1 MIKII
6 SGVYGHYVTDKE
18 TGKSRVVAK
27 DKNAEPFELTK
38 EQEARLVG
46 LGVAEYVGKPSVDNA
61 DDDIARA
68 AAEPSLEEM
77 TAKELREVGKQY
89 GLTFKVGM
97 SKAEMVDA
105 LKAEWPQDAEEEAD
119 EEADDDGEQAPT
131 FDATEAVQ

>member
-6 SGVYGHYVTDKE
+6 SGVYGYL
-18 TGKSRVVAK
+18 
-27 DKNAEPFELTK
+27 DKNGCVKPKTEKDGPFSLTK

-61 DDDIARA
+61 DDDIDRA

-105 LKAEWPQDAEEEAD
+105 LKAEWPQDAEDETD
-119 EEADDDGEQAPT
+119 EEADDDGEDAPS

>member
-6 SGVYGHYVTDKE
+6 SGVYGYQ
-18 TGKSRVVAK
+18 
-27 DKNAEPFELTK
+27 DKNGCVKPKTEKDGPFSLAE

-105 LKAEWPQDAEEEAD
+105 LKAEWPQDAEEEVD
-119 EEADDDGEQAPT
+119 EEADDDGEDAPS